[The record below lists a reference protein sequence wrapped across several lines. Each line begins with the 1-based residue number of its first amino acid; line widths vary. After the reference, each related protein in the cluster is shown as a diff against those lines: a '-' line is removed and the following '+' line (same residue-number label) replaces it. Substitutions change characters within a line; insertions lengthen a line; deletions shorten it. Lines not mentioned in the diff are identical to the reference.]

1 MDFFGILFDMKNG
14 KKVPYSKTYF
24 DTLFAAKL
32 AEMQVKT
39 LTGTLPLTFVTNE
52 NHLRSWTIYG
62 NNNVGENKFDVA
74 AYNADYR
81 ALVIKEFNQKTT
93 SRGIAFGISLIIFYF
108 VIPLSNKHGATYFEQ
123 KYKLSHVNRKDG
135 YLVKKSKI
143 MIRPIVYYLIPF
155 IALLVGSKNSIIII
169 MIGYL
174 FINCLLLIFS
184 KNNMDLAERIL
195 KMTTCSIEESLLFE
209 SEEQEKE
216 YFNSEEGRKIE
227 DPDYLDRLSNLKKI
241 KLVKSRDEELKG

>member
-1 MDFFGILFDMKNG
+1 
-14 KKVPYSKTYF
+14 
-24 DTLFAAKL
+24 
-32 AEMQVKT
+32 
-39 LTGTLPLTFVTNE
+39 
-52 NHLRSWTIYG
+52 
-62 NNNVGENKFDVA
+62 
-74 AYNADYR
+74 
-81 ALVIKEFNQKTT
+81 
-93 SRGIAFGISLIIFYF
+93 
-108 VIPLSNKHGATYFEQ
+108 
-123 KYKLSHVNRKDG
+123 
-135 YLVKKSKI
+135 
-143 MIRPIVYYLIPF
+143 
-155 IALLVGSKNSIIII
+155 